1 MGRPVTT
8 PIRANPD
15 RLRVTDL
22 KPAQWRLM
30 FTIHRLPK
38 ATISSAFS
46 VAGAGWD
53 DLTDLQGRSLVTWTG
68 ETPEFTARGRSFF
81 EVHLVRMAAVLT
93 HVVGCRN
100 GSEIRTVRKLA
111 YEWTLLTDLFRAGWL
126 EIRNSDTGEHERR
139 PSWEEALQFGGW
151 DQSVMRVYANPVARP
166 YAVSGA

>member
-1 MGRPVTT
+1 MGRPLTT

-30 FTIHRLPK
+30 FTIDRLPK
-38 ATISSAFS
+38 ATISSAFRD
-46 VAGAGWD
+46 AGASWD
-53 DLTDLQGRSLVTWTG
+53 DLTDLEGRGIATWTG
-68 ETPEFTARGRSFF
+68 ETPELTARGRSFF

-111 YEWTLLTDLFRAGWL
+111 FEWTLLTDLFRAGWL
-126 EIRNSDTGEHERR
+126 EIRNSETGEHVHR
-139 PSWEEALQFGGW
+139 PRWEEALQFGGW
-151 DQSVMRVYANPVARP
+151 DLSIMRIFANPVARP
-166 YAVSGA
+166 YVSSEA